1 MTGSPE
7 ATVIIP
13 VYNGAATL
21 PTQLEAL
28 ANQVGAPSF
37 EVVVADNGS
46 TDETVQVAM
55 AFADRLDLRVVRAA
69 DQRGPSFARNRGV
82 AVARSQNLLFCDA
95 DDRVA
100 PTWVAALCSSLRAD
114 ELVTG
119 PVLYV
124 DHPPSPTRWDPPD
137 RKLPTDPRRYF
148 DLVPFAPSNNLAM
161 RAELFARLGGFDTA
175 LRCTEDADLTIR
187 AQLAGATLAWAPE
200 AVVRTTR
207 RSTLRAAS
215 RQFFRYG
222 YYDAL
227 LYRKLRGQGLP
238 GRSPWQ
244 MLRPYLALVATAHRV
259 LRPDRRWSWVIN
271 ASQRAG
277 RLVGSARFRV
287 FCP

>member
-1 MTGSPE
+1 
-7 ATVIIP
+7 VVIP

-46 TDETVQVAM
+46 TDDTVQVAM

-69 DQRGPSFARNRGV
+69 EQRGPSFARNRGV
-82 AVARSQNLLFCDA
+82 AVARSSNLLFCDA
-95 DDRVA
+95 DDQVA
-100 PTWVAALCSSLRAD
+100 PTWVAAHCASLRAD

-119 PVLYV
+119 PVVYV
-124 DHPPSPTRWDPPD
+124 DRPPSRAKWDPPD
-137 RKLPTDPRRYF
+137 QRLPLAPRRYF
-148 DLVPFAPSNNLAM
+148 DVMPFAPSNNLAM
-161 RAELFARLGGFDTA
+161 RAELFTRLGGFDTA

-187 AQLAGATLAWAPE
+187 AQLTGATLAWAPE
-200 AVVRTTR
+200 AVVLNTR
-207 RSTLRAAS
+207 RATLRASS

-222 YYDAL
+222 FEDAL

-238 GRSPWQ
+238 SRSPWQ
-244 MLRPYLALVATAHRV
+244 MLRPYLVLAATAHRV
-259 LRPDRRWSWVIN
+259 LRPGRRWSWVVN